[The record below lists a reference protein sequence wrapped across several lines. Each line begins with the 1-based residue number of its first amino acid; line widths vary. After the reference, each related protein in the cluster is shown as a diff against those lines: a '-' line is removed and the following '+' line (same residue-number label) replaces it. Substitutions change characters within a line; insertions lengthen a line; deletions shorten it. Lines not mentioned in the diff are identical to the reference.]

1 MGKYIFIHIVRDI
14 NIVKVKSILD
24 RMPPEE
30 KMLTYYKKKLE
41 KQEMDS
47 DEEDEDKEMD
57 ADKKHDDVMAKF
69 KTQAY
74 VQLQVPV
81 QRNQEVIDPLELTL
95 QLQAL
100 FQQQL
105 QAGQQVHVLL
115 PVILQPA
122 AH

>member
-1 MGKYIFIHIVRDI
+1 
-14 NIVKVKSILD
+14 
-24 RMPPEE
+24 
-30 KMLTYYKKKLE
+30 
-41 KQEMDS
+41 MDS